1 MMPIANSVVG
11 IKVRANMKPSRAPA
25 PPWPEKFAEPWPLA
39 ALSAVSGTATLP
51 NLPFNVLKSKTL
63 KISCTFFGST
73 PTFSAITVP
82 KSCIGLLTLIPEKK
96 ITAKTS
102 AIYAPIPA
110 LRGAAET
117 LSCIDTSHESTNNR
131 DGNRRPHYETHFA
144 KKSSR
149 FLSFIMI
156 NQKDGTKITLPL
168 RSSKKTG
175 ITVALWR
182 TTNIPEY

>member
-1 MMPIANSVVG
+1 MMPIAKSVVG

-82 KSCIGLLTLIPEKK
+82 KSCTGLLTLIPEKK

-117 LSCIDTSHESTNNR
+117 LSCIDTSHESINNE
-131 DGNRRPHYETHFA
+131 DSNRRPHYETDA
-144 KKSSR
+144 GRKSSKKSIKISP
-149 FLSFIMI
+149 
-156 NQKDGTKITLPL
+156 NQKDTAKETLPP
-168 RSSKKTG
+168 RGSKKTG
-175 ITVALWR
+175 NTARL
-182 TTNIPEY
+182 